1 MTNAVKP
8 NEINHHN
15 VAKVLVKILTNWDIS
30 TEDSAHLMGLSS
42 DDLTS
47 LLNEDSKINQA
58 TQERMGYLLN
68 IHEQLKNLFGNDDN
82 LPIFINTPNQAELFS
97 GQVPLDYMKEQ
108 GLDGLKLVL
117 EHLENARIK

>member
-15 VAKVLVKILTNWDIS
+15 VAKVLVKILTNWEIS

-42 DDLTS
+42 DELTS
-47 LLNEDSKINQA
+47 LLKDNSKIRQ
-58 TQERMGYLLN
+58 TSQERMGYLLN
-68 IHEQLKNLFGNDDN
+68 IHEELKNLFGNDDN

-108 GLDGLKLVL
+108 GLDGFKLVL
-117 EHLENARIK
+117 ARLQSARGI